1 MILAD
6 SQGFFQGSLVKDKV
20 NAFFAA
26 LFTSSLSGMSNTWW
40 DSRKSNCFI
49 YRVIFQSST
58 MPSELYTFLM
68 DVIASLL
75 SVRIMQFSFDPYK
88 TILNTCWIAI
98 KSADLLLTLLGD
110 LNLYI
115 LSPKTIARPY
125 PVLKYETSVYL
136 VRTLIVERLMP
147 SMIQR
152 LQHSFN
158 LNEFD
163 ALIFRYAWIL
173 FENY

>member
-1 MILAD
+1 
-6 SQGFFQGSLVKDKV
+6 
-20 NAFFAA
+20 
-26 LFTSSLSGMSNTWW
+26 
-40 DSRKSNCFI
+40 
-49 YRVIFQSST
+49 

-98 KSADLLLTLLGD
+98 KSADLLLTFLGD

-125 PVLKYETSVYL
+125 PVLEYETSVYL